1 MQSLS
6 LDEISNK
13 EGGGDETA
21 LALEIMCNQ
30 VETEEAKEKSKQE
43 KKLIGISLDLKLA
56 RIRNEKQ
63 RIREAKIIE
72 SMTMED
78 QLRERNTGLIL

>member
-72 SMTMED
+72 SRTMED